1 MMPTL
6 KGKYNIKAVSKM
18 LGIQP
23 STLRAWE
30 RRYHIVAPKRNDAG
44 HRLYTEEHIQILKW
58 LIDQVN
64 KGIAIGQAVQILE
77 RNRLQNHNEIE
88 MAYNKEMLLV
98 DDILHSLLKFDEV
111 KASAFV
117 NEAFSIYPIEKVI
130 THIFLEITKQLEKLE
145 GTNQV
150 TMVQMQY
157 VESFLGTRIGMIYH
171 NAYVPKSSALQS
183 VFAFCGPG
191 EVQALQLFILT
202 VYLRLKGYQTI
213 YIGTGLQE
221 EKINETIVQ
230 LEPDYVVIS
239 CLQMKHVQD
248 TVHLAQSLQTQHE
261 KLSIALLGSAITHI
275 STDQPFESEYV
286 FIGSTKEE
294 WDEWLKMSE

>member
-130 THIFLEITKQLEKLE
+130 TNIFL
-145 GTNQV
+145 
-150 TMVQMQY
+150 
-157 VESFLGTRIGMIYH
+157 
-171 NAYVPKSSALQS
+171 
-183 VFAFCGPG
+183 
-191 EVQALQLFILT
+191 
-202 VYLRLKGYQTI
+202 
-213 YIGTGLQE
+213 
-221 EKINETIVQ
+221 
-230 LEPDYVVIS
+230 
-239 CLQMKHVQD
+239 
-248 TVHLAQSLQTQHE
+248 
-261 KLSIALLGSAITHI
+261 
-275 STDQPFESEYV
+275 
-286 FIGSTKEE
+286 
-294 WDEWLKMSE
+294 